1 MMHPRSRLLQAFVD
15 RELTSTEEIRV
26 REHVAGCDRCSSRV
40 ARMRTSLA
48 VLHGAM
54 LDVDRMEPGAW
65 TSDVWQAPDVAIAP
79 AGRST
84 GTRVLDITPRV
95 VTPPAERGKPHRREG
110 YRFPLR
116 WAALFVFGTAAIGAA
131 ALIVRLNEAARVE
144 PTSAPAQ
151 PAPAA
156 SAPLAVQGGGDIV
169 VQPAGGAV
177 TVRVME
183 PGAGSFLYVEL
194 GDRTRVTVQVTGDL
208 TPRFRARD
216 GAVDVT
222 LDDVRADVRVQLP
235 ATIRDAV
242 IQVGDRVLVR
252 VQNGQVEPA
261 DAVNGIRLRE

>member
-15 RELTSTEEIRV
+15 RELTSAEEIRV
-26 REHVAGCDRCSSRV
+26 RDHIAGCDRCSARV
-40 ARMRTSLA
+40 AHMRTSLA

-54 LDVDRMEPGAW
+54 LDVDRMEPAAW
-65 TSDVWQAPDVAIAP
+65 TSDVWQVPDV
-79 AGRST
+79 ST
-84 GTRVLDITPRV
+84 TSPERDIETRVLDITPRLA
-95 VTPPAERGKPHRREG
+95 TPPAERGKPHRREG

-131 ALIVRLNEAARVE
+131 ALIVRPNEAARVE
-144 PTSAPAQ
+144 PASAPVQA
-151 PAPAA
+151 APAA
-156 SAPLAVQGGGDIV
+156 STPPAVQGGGDIV

-183 PGAGSFLYVEL
+183 PGTGSFLYVEL
-194 GDRTRVTVQVTGDL
+194 GDRTGVTVQVTGDL

-242 IQVGDRVLVR
+242 IRVGDRVLVR